1 MSNPNNDREKQDEP
15 EGGRHLDGVGV
26 LQIILVVV
34 VVVVFVVSDVVVV
47 GSVIIADVFSDTA
60 VVVAIEA
67 RFGKDKLLHLDGVQ
81 VL

>member
-1 MSNPNNDREKQDEP
+1 MSNPNNDREEQDEP

-26 LQIILVVV
+26 LQMILVVIV
-34 VVVVFVVSDVVVV
+34 DVVVSDVI
-47 GSVIIADVFSDTA
+47 GVIIA

-67 RFGKDKLLHLDGVQ
+67 RFGKDKLLHHDGVQ